1 MNGEAQPETHVRA
14 TWLIALALALLAAVA
29 VGFSPALDARFLNW
43 DDRANLVDV
52 QEYRGLGARNLAWM
66 FRTAHMGPYQP
77 LAWLSFAVD
86 HAVYG
91 LDAGLAPPQARGF
104 HLTSVLIHAA
114 GALVVW
120 RLAAALLKRVSALKS
135 APALSLELAAAF
147 GAAVYAVHP
156 LRAESVAW
164 VTERRD
170 VLCALFYSLAAL
182 AYVRSAPP
190 GAVEW
195 AGANSKRV
203 LCAAAVCAAFGLIA
217 FELSVDW
224 RAAGQLELT
233 SFGAFGLGLA
243 LLGVAASALLAG
255 SALQRDTRE
264 RRWWL
269 LASGAFAFAL
279 LSKGLAMVLPAVLLV
294 ADLWPL
300 RRARNARELAV
311 LLAEKAPLLALA
323 GMAARLAMWGQ
334 RALPEA
340 MLTWDE
346 HSLGERLIQ
355 ACYGLGFY
363 PLKTFAPLALSPV
376 YELPDTL
383 RASEPRFA
391 LAIAAAVL
399 TGAAA
404 VFTARRAPWFAA
416 TVAAFLLAIA
426 PVLGLSQ
433 AGPQLVADR
442 YSILACLPFAL
453 LAGGGVLRASLASRG
468 AQRAALVGAFAVVAG
483 LTVLTRAQTQHWKDD
498 ASLWRHAHEVRPDD
512 ALVHGQLA
520 NVENEAGLGAS
531 DAATRRAHFE
541 RAAAHFERELQ
552 LDSTPIANDLL
563 NYGSTLL
570 RLERAG
576 QAEVWL
582 RRAVQARPQHALS
595 HANLG
600 AALAAQGR
608 HAEAAA
614 ELQRAVELD
623 PGYARGWHQ
632 LGLVR
637 LSLGDRT
644 GAAAALERCVALWP
658 SFEPARRK
666 LAELN
671 AAR

>member
-1 MNGEAQPETHVRA
+1 MNDEAQPEPHVRA
-14 TWLIALALALLAAVA
+14 TWLIALALVLLAAVA
-29 VGFSPALDARFLNW
+29 VGFLPALDARFLNW

-52 QEYRGLGARNLAWM
+52 QEYRGLGAQNLAWM
-66 FRTAHMGPYQP
+66 FRTAHLGPYQP
-77 LAWLSFAVD
+77 LAWLSFAFD
-86 HAVYG
+86 HAVHG

-104 HLTSVLIHAA
+104 HLTSVLIHAL
-114 GALVVW
+114 GALVFW
-120 RLAAALLKRVSALKS
+120 RLSSALLRRVSALQS
-135 APALSLELAAAF
+135 APALAVEVAAAF
-147 GAAVYAVHP
+147 GAVVYAVHP

-182 AYVRSAPP
+182 AYVRSTRAEALDSSAPDSRRAL
-190 GAVEW
+190 GV
-195 AGANSKRV
+195 GV
-203 LCAAAVCAAFGLIA
+203 LCALAALAS
-217 FELSVDW
+217 FEFSIDWDAPGELALSSIG
-224 RAAGQLELT
+224 AAG
-233 SFGAFGLGLA
+233 LGVA
-243 LLGVAASALLAG
+243 LLGVVASTVCVGRAL
-255 SALQRDTRE
+255 RPRPRE
-264 RRWWL
+264 RRWFA
-269 LASGAFAFAL
+269 LASIAFTLAL

-294 ADLWPL
+294 LDLWPL
-300 RRARNARELAV
+300 RRARDGRGIAR
-311 LLAEKAPLLALA
+311 LLAEKAPLFALA

-340 MLTWDE
+340 MLTWE
-346 HSLGERLIQ
+346 AHTLSERLLQ
-355 ACYGLGFY
+355 ACYGVCFY
-363 PLKTFAPLALSPV
+363 PLKTLAPFSLSPL

-383 RASEPRFA
+383 SASDPRFA
-391 LAIAAAVL
+391 LAVAGALLLVISALVL
-399 TGAAA
+399 G
-404 VFTARRAPWFAA
+404 RRAPWWSA
-416 TVAAFLLAIA
+416 TLAAFVLAIA

-442 YSILACLPFAL
+442 YSVLACMPFAL
-453 LAGGGVLRASLASRG
+453 LAGGGLLRAWTAGGGPRIVSQALAAG
-468 AQRAALVGAFAVVAG
+468 ALVA
-483 LTVLTRAQTQHWKDD
+483 LCMLTRAQTQHWKDD
-498 ASLWRHAHEVRPDD
+498 ASLWRHAHQVRPND

-576 QAEVWL
+576 QAEEWL

-608 HAEAAA
+608 HAESAA

-637 LSLGDRT
+637 LSLGDRA

-666 LAELN
+666 LAELG
-671 AAR
+671 AAK